1 MTYQEAEAYINDTPR
16 FTTKNTLEN
25 TKAVLEKMGH
35 PERRMKL
42 IHVAGSNGKGSV
54 CAYLSS
60 ILTTSG
66 KQTGLFTSPHLWISM
81 SGSRLIRKMYPMN
94 CSWKPLR
101 Q

>member
-60 ILTTSG
+60 ILTTAG
-66 KQTGLFTSPHLWISM
+66 KQTGLWTSM
-81 SGSRLIRKMYPMN
+81 SGSRSIRKMYPMN

>member
-42 IHVAGSNGKGSV
+42 IHVDGKR
-54 CAYLSS
+54 SS
-60 ILTTSG
+60 
-66 KQTGLFTSPHLWISM
+66 GLR
-81 SGSRLIRKMYPMN
+81 GV
-94 CSWKPLR
+94 
-101 Q
+101 

>member
-54 CAYLSS
+54 CAYLSARGGNQRKGLRVFFPGLHAPRGGKADWS
-60 ILTTSG
+60 VHISSSG
-66 KQTGLFTSPHLWISM
+66 GYQ
-81 SGSRLIRKMYPMN
+81 
-94 CSWKPLR
+94 
-101 Q
+101 

>member
-16 FTTKNTLEN
+16 FTTKNTLKN

-60 ILTTSG
+60 ILTTAG
-66 KQTGLFTSPHLWISM
+66 KQDGAVYIPA
-81 SGSRLIRKMYPMN
+81 SGGY
-94 CSWKPLR
+94 